1 MDKSSL
7 VLAESWNRMQQQIV
21 GIQMSLFLNQESN
34 YVV

>member
-34 YVV
+34 YEV